1 MMQTDELTRTIESYL
16 KSHNAMSLATAHEN
30 RPHAASVFY
39 LSQGLELYFLSSPS
53 SQHGQDLTVNNRASA
68 TINED
73 YGRWSEI
80 KGLQLEGHVVQLGN
94 IAENTEI
101 AAAFKTKF
109 SDVSDFLK
117 APDEL
122 PIAVADKVAKVQFF
136 KFQPSKIS
144 YIDNSLGFGHREEL
158 QIS

>member
-1 MMQTDELTRTIESYL
+1 MEKDELTSTIGRYL

-30 RPHAASVFY
+30 QPHAASVFY
-39 LSQGLELYFLSSPS
+39 ISQGLELYFLSSPS

-73 YGRWSEI
+73 YSRWDEI
-80 KGLQLEGHVVQLGN
+80 KGLQLEGHVVQLGSV
-94 IAENTEI
+94 AENTEI
-101 AAAFKTKF
+101 ASAFTTKF
-109 SDVSDFLK
+109 SDVSDFFRT
-117 APDEL
+117 PDEL
-122 PIAVADKVAKVQFF
+122 PNAVADKVAKVKFF
-136 KFQPSKIS
+136 RFRPSKIS